1 MTAGTQKGSLAA
13 PPAPFR
19 QTSPQIVE
27 LREGG
32 GFLAIFGLP
41 FFLAGVVMALTIA
54 GIPHIRVEP
63 SSNPLVLAGL
73 SVAFTAGGA
82 AMLFGRRWLTID
94 VSRGCIIR
102 SYSLLVPLHTSE
114 RSLSEFNAVVIVH
127 QAGDSDSGEHY
138 PIRLRRITGKDFV
151 VSKPTEFGQSRSQA
165 EYLSAF
171 LRLPMVDTTT
181 DHYTVSAPERTGES
195 LRERLLSGAA
205 EAQPPRPAKM
215 RCQVTESPGQTTI
228 VVPGGGSWP
237 VGVLSVVLPLVI
249 LLFVLPAFL
258 RFFTRGAPQIVQ
270 YGFLLILVAVFV
282 VPTIVASV
290 NLMVG
295 SKRKRATV
303 AASAAGLEIVTRRGW
318 RTRTTQIAG
327 ADLLDLDCSTAD
339 AALRSAMNRSVNRHE
354 VPNLEATRVAQFAK
368 RWVPSRGIVVKSPRE
383 LISFGEG
390 LPAGELQYLRSIL
403 RKALA
408 GPEERRG
415 DAKGDSLA

>member
-1 MTAGTQKGSLAA
+1 MATGAHNGSLAA
-13 PPAPFR
+13 PPPPFR
-19 QTSPQIVE
+19 QTSPQIIE

-32 GFLAIFGLP
+32 GWVAIVGLP
-41 FFLAGVVMALTIA
+41 FVLAGVVMALTVA
-54 GIPHIRVEP
+54 GLLHIEVEP
-63 SSNPLVLAGL
+63 TGKWTPLVLAGL
-73 SVAFTAGGA
+73 SVAFIAGGA
-82 AMLFGRRWLTID
+82 VMLFGRRWLTID
-94 VSRGCIIR
+94 ASRECIVR
-102 SYSLLVPLHTSE
+102 SYGLLVPLHTRE

-127 QAGDSDSGEHY
+127 QAGDSDSGERY
-138 PIRLRRITGKDFV
+138 PVRLRSITGRDFV
-151 VSKPTEFGQSRSQA
+151 VSNPTEFGPSRSQA
-165 EYLSAF
+165 EYLSFF
-171 LRLPMVDTTT
+171 LRLPLVDTTT
-181 DHYTVSAPERTGES
+181 DHDTVIAPERAGQG

-205 EAQPPRPAKM
+205 EAQPSRPAKM
-215 RCQVTESPGQTTI
+215 RCEVTESPGQTTI

-237 VGVLSVVLPLVI
+237 VGVLSVVFPLVI

-270 YGFLLILVAVFV
+270 YGFLLILVAVFI

-303 AASAAGLEIVTRRGW
+303 TASAAGLEIVTRSGW

-339 AALRSAMNRSVNRHE
+339 AALRSARNRSVNRPE
-354 VPNLEATRVAQFAK
+354 VPNPEATRVAQFAK
-368 RWVPSRGIVVKSPRE
+368 RWVPSSGIVVKSRQE

-408 GPEERRG
+408 GR
-415 DAKGDSLA
+415 